1 MKILKWVL
9 FFLIAFIISFILL
22 RTFSQ
27 DVFKQEASAII
38 IGYTSPQIPIYYYV
52 AGSLIV
58 GFCIGLAAVI
68 NNFITSTAGS
78 FKKSKKI
85 KELEK
90 EIDLLR
96 EQQANMK
103 TPVEAPPQREESVE
117 EPQNKFF
124 HKEEKPEKEDEKETS
139 NKEDIDSFL
148 G

>member
-9 FFLIAFIISFILL
+9 FFLIAFTISFILL

-27 DVFKQEASAII
+27 DVFKQKASAII
-38 IGYTSPQIPIYYYV
+38 LGYTTPEISIYYYV
-52 AGSLIV
+52 AGSFII

-90 EIDLLR
+90 EVDFLND
-96 EQQANMK
+96 QQASM
-103 TPVEAPPQREESVE
+103 TSPVEAPPHLEEPVE
-117 EPQNKFF
+117 EPQNKVIPE
-124 HKEEKPEKEDEKETS
+124 EEKPEEEDEKEPS
-139 NKEDIDSFL
+139 DDGDINSFL